1 MEKFGYMS
9 AEAERNAYA
18 ELDRTR
24 RGFAENRKA
33 REQIDAEIDAQR
45 TESQRKA
52 DADAQ
57 RRKQAELDAI
67 SSALRAQGATDEEAR
82 TLAEDFRTKRLLAS
96 VARGDDQGMFSAGS
110 EYDPLV

>member
-33 REQIDAEIDAQR
+33 REQIDAE
-45 TESQRKA
+45 
-52 DADAQ
+52 
-57 RRKQAELDAI
+57 
-67 SSALRAQGATDEEAR
+67 RAQGATDEEAR